1 MKKYYFITIIAFFMG
16 IIILIVGYENQGFQ
30 TVSSNSQSGP
40 FVVLKDNQIQK
51 MHTYTTKQKF
61 NSAEISINKAD
72 VVIQLGK
79 QYNVKLRS
87 NQKIHLEVKNQH
99 LRIVPTH
106 VKKRPSF
113 IHFNKKNQ
121 HSHTRSQLVITLPNA
136 QALQNLKLDTYGPIK
151 ITDLILQNV
160 NLDNYEAQT
169 QFKNVQITN
178 HLNINDS
185 DGEYQFDNCN
195 LANSHWEVDDCHLL
209 INKSQL
215 HNFKINAD
223 NLTARIN
230 ESQIEGNNNIQ
241 SNGLYLQLQKL
252 NSNLNFKI
260 RGNIP
265 TYYHNKK
272 YNKEFNHDQVAPN
285 SLDIIGDEGYVKIK

>member
-87 NQKIHLEVKNQH
+87 NQKMHLEVKNQH

-106 VKKRPSF
+106 VKKKPSF

-136 QALQNLKLDTYGPIK
+136 QALQNLKLDT
-151 ITDLILQNV
+151 
-160 NLDNYEAQT
+160 YEAQT

-241 SNGLYLQLQKL
+241 SNELYLQLQQL

-272 YNKEFNHDQVAPN
+272 YNKEFNHDQAAPN
-285 SLDIIGDEGYVKIK
+285 SLDIVGDEGYVKIK